1 MTSQH
6 PPTFLS
12 RVFGVNSDIKDAE
25 TELSSIRDGYNTQ
38 SESHENLLLGSGR
51 GRDKSRIESDQESN
65 SGSEYDHEA
74 MFHDVFA
81 QDSQFNK
88 HLDYTENGDG
98 PNHLDFIGEADSEAE
113 DDVPM
118 SIMVQPEAPTNKSVK
133 PNGIDKLNNLRG
145 QINKNIRIPK
155 LRNVP
160 SSSPF
165 TLPTNKN
172 DTLNPNNVAQTS
184 YKRETQK
191 NPSPTSAEDERVRRA
206 KLGILNPRERALW
219 KWANIENL
227 DKFLQ
232 NVYSYYLGSGYYAI
246 LLSKT
251 LDLATLAFVVYFST
265 YLTTCID
272 YSKLKSPS
280 AKSLQDIR
288 VDQCYSSIHPL
299 AKFFL
304 WLFYIYF
311 ILKVVQLYFDAQNLK
326 EIHHFYKYLLDISDK
341 DLQTVSWQVVVRR
354 IMLLKDQN
362 AVTANVSDMKS
373 KSRID
378 AHDIANRIMRKENYF
393 IALYN
398 KDVLDLTLPIPG
410 HRKSLLTRTLEWNLN
425 LCISGFV
432 FNESGQV
439 RQHFLKE
446 SKRKELSDE
455 LSKRFMLA
463 GLLNIILAPL
473 IVTYFIVLYFF
484 RYFNEY
490 RRNPGSIGSRQ
501 YTPFAEWKFREYNE
515 LYHIFQRRINLSVPE
530 ASKYVDQFPKEKT
543 VLLLK
548 FVAFISGSFAAVL
561 GILSVV
567 DPDMFFNFEITKD
580 RTVLFYISI
589 FGTIWAIC
597 HGAIP
602 EEYQVFDSEASLRRV
617 ANFTH
622 YLPPRWEG
630 KYHTDEVRAEFCE
643 FFDMKALILLR
654 ELSSL
659 ILTPFILWFSLP
671 KSSSRIV
678 DFFREFS
685 VHVDGL
691 GYVCTFAMF
700 NFDKSKATQKAV
712 AASKK
717 NPDPRSAY
725 YNSGED
731 KMMKSYLYFI
741 DSYGNN
747 ETQRNSRPQKVN
759 KIHPLH
765 HSIHGKMSQPQSPV
779 QWYSRPD
786 EFGSQSFMGNPSE
799 PRGRGAVRDHKF
811 NNEPDPM
818 MLGDSYITTLP
829 QTDANEADV
838 ENGQNPGVLGLLNQ
852 FYKDY
857 EISRN

>member
-1 MTSQH
+1 MSSQH

-12 RVFGVNSDIKDAE
+12 RVFGVNSNVRDAE
-25 TELSSIRDGYNTQ
+25 TELSSIRDEYNSQ
-38 SESHENLLLGSGR
+38 DESRNRSL
-51 GRDKSRIESDQESN
+51 IESDQESISDN
-65 SGSEYDHEA
+65 EFHHDDLFEGFRSDQPSDNKQHE
-74 MFHDVFA
+74 D
-81 QDSQFNK
+81 DI
-88 HLDYTENGDG
+88 DRIED
-98 PNHLDFIGEADSEAE
+98 PNHLDFINEAGTEND

-118 SIMVQPEAPTNKSVK
+118 SIMVQPESPSNEHHNKAAK
-133 PNGIDKLNNLRG
+133 GLNKLNNLKG
-145 QINKNIRIPK
+145 QINKNIKIPS
-155 LRNVP
+155 LRNLP
-160 SSSPF
+160 SSTPF
-165 TLPTNKN
+165 TLPLHNDTPEKN
-172 DTLNPNNVAQTS
+172 DVNTS
-184 YKRETQK
+184 YKKVNRD
-191 NPSPTSAEDERVRRA
+191 PSSSLAEDERVRRA

-232 NVYSYYLGSGYYAI
+232 DVYLYYLGSGYYAI
-246 LLSKT
+246 LLSRA

-265 YLTTCID
+265 YLTNCID
-272 YSKLKSPS
+272 YSRLKDSNV
-280 AKSLQDIR
+280 KSLADIR
-288 VDQCYSSIHPL
+288 VNQCYASINPL
-299 AKFFL
+299 AKLFL
-304 WLFYIYF
+304 WFFYIYF
-311 ILKVVQLYFDAQNLK
+311 ILKVVQLYLDSQDLR
-326 EIHHFYKYLLDISDK
+326 EVHQFYNYLLDISDK

-362 AVTANVSDMKS
+362 AITSNVSDMKS

-398 KDVLDLTLPIPG
+398 KDILDLTLPIPG
-410 HRKSLLTRTLEWNLN
+410 YRKNMLTRTLEWNLN

-432 FNESGQV
+432 FNETGQI
-439 RQHFLKE
+439 RQQFLKE

-463 GLLNIILAPL
+463 GVLNIILAPL
-473 IVTYFIVLYFF
+473 IVAYFILLYFF

-501 YTPFAEWKFREYNE
+501 YTPFAEWKFREFNE
-515 LYHIFQRRINLSVPE
+515 LFHIFQRRIHLSVPE

-543 VLLLK
+543 VLVLK
-548 FVAFISGSFAAVL
+548 FVSFISGSFAAVL

-580 RTVLFYISI
+580 KTVLFYISV

-602 EEYQVFDSEASLRRV
+602 EEYQVFDSEASLRHV
-617 ANFTH
+617 ASFTH
-622 YLPPRWEG
+622 YLPQRWEG
-630 KYHTDEVRAEFCE
+630 KYHTDEVKNEFCE
-643 FFDMKALILLR
+643 YFDLKAFILVR

-671 KSSSRIV
+671 KSSNRIV

-700 NFDKSKATQKAV
+700 NFDKAKPTAKSV
-712 AASKK
+712 AKK
-717 NPDPRSAY
+717 NANDPRGPY
-725 YNSGED
+725 YKSGED
-731 KMMKSYLYFI
+731 KMMKSYLHFI
-741 DSYGNN
+741 DSYSNN
-747 ETQRNSRPQKVN
+747 ETHRNGRPIQKIN
-759 KIHPLH
+759 KMHPLH
-765 HSIHGKMSQPQSPV
+765 HSIHAGKMSQPQSPV
-779 QWYSRPD
+779 QWHAHHED
-786 EFGSQSFMGNPSE
+786 FGSQSFMTTQADA
-799 PRGRGAVRDHKF
+799 RGRGNFRDPRTAHH
-811 NNEPDPM
+811 EPEHLA
-818 MLGDSYITTLP
+818 LGESYITALP
-829 QTDANEADV
+829 QTDANEADG
-838 ENGQNPGVLGLLNQ
+838 ENAQNPGVLGLLNQ